1 MSYIKIQKIK
11 KELIETPEK
20 GYIYFGYDDISVD
33 GESKGFWIKDDD
45 GTVSYI
51 VGQNSSA
58 PTISNIY
65 PFSSNNGKT
74 ITIYGS
80 NFAPGDTSVS
90 FNGVL
95 GTNVTILSS
104 NQLTVV
110 VPDISTETV
119 NAAVVVT
126 TSNGFSSPYF
136 HTIVHISNDPII
148 ISVSQTTASIGSVI
162 TINGS
167 NFIQNDTIVWFNGD
181 SGITNV
187 INSTLLTV
195 TIPQTNSGSTIIFL
209 ENVSTGLQSNIVD
222 FYITNTNITF
232 TNFYPTSGYVG
243 DTIHISGTNFAEGQI
258 QVRFGSVQASNITV
272 HDSKYITAIIASDT
286 ALGNT
291 FIRVHNIALPGFTVL
306 GSTVGHIPN
315 ITSILPLSASSG
327 DTVTLTGINLSGT
340 ITVTFS
346 GVISTIISNSS
357 TSCTLKL
364 GSVVQ
369 GANRVVVT
377 NQYGSSS
384 PFGYTVS
391 GPIGGPT
398 ITGFN
403 RPSQY
408 RNHNIHIYGTNFK
421 VGNTSNVAYFGGVAA
436 NATHYQSASDVLTSI
451 SNSSPTGDVDVK
463 IVNSSGSYTMSG
475 FTILVSGSTLPTIT
489 SVSPIFAKAG
499 DTVDIYG
506 TNLQFANIGFGNYYP
521 LRITGSTTIVDDNHI
536 RTTIPSGIVNLGE
549 NRIVNIYATGLSGT
563 CNYSPF
569 EIYSLPEVSPK
580 ILSFTPT
587 SGPTSTLISIS
598 GTSFTKYW
606 TDASIF
612 IGGIFYNLDSQSFI
626 SPNHIK
632 GYIPNTSNF
641 GSATIRVTTPIGS
654 DQKAIFN
661 ITAGCFIAGFIEC
674 DITR

>member
-195 TIPQTNSGSTIIFL
+195 TITQTNSGSTIIFL

-232 TNFYPTSGYVG
+232 TNFYPT
-243 DTIHISGTNFAEGQI
+243 
-258 QVRFGSVQASNITV
+258 
-272 HDSKYITAIIASDT
+272 
-286 ALGNT
+286 
-291 FIRVHNIALPGFTVL
+291 
-306 GSTVGHIPN
+306 
-315 ITSILPLSASSG
+315 
-327 DTVTLTGINLSGT
+327 
-340 ITVTFS
+340 
-346 GVISTIISNSS
+346 
-357 TSCTLKL
+357 
-364 GSVVQ
+364 
-369 GANRVVVT
+369 
-377 NQYGSSS
+377 
-384 PFGYTVS
+384 
-391 GPIGGPT
+391 
-398 ITGFN
+398 
-403 RPSQY
+403 
-408 RNHNIHIYGTNFK
+408 
-421 VGNTSNVAYFGGVAA
+421 
-436 NATHYQSASDVLTSI
+436 
-451 SNSSPTGDVDVK
+451 
-463 IVNSSGSYTMSG
+463 
-475 FTILVSGSTLPTIT
+475 
-489 SVSPIFAKAG
+489 
-499 DTVDIYG
+499 
-506 TNLQFANIGFGNYYP
+506 
-521 LRITGSTTIVDDNHI
+521 
-536 RTTIPSGIVNLGE
+536 
-549 NRIVNIYATGLSGT
+549 
-563 CNYSPF
+563 
-569 EIYSLPEVSPK
+569 
-580 ILSFTPT
+580 
-587 SGPTSTLISIS
+587 
-598 GTSFTKYW
+598 
-606 TDASIF
+606 
-612 IGGIFYNLDSQSFI
+612 
-626 SPNHIK
+626 
-632 GYIPNTSNF
+632 
-641 GSATIRVTTPIGS
+641 
-654 DQKAIFN
+654 
-661 ITAGCFIAGFIEC
+661 
-674 DITR
+674 